1 MCIIPSFV
9 LRVLVF
15 PHEGNLVT
23 IDQLQ
28 YTHKGRMETSESNV
42 PLIDQLCPT
51 NESLGVGM
59 YTSLMGNFD
68 MPAPIN
74 YLGTTSVGK
83 KICTIVDIT
92 NLWVLPSQDDID
104 VTLSTT

>member
-1 MCIIPSFV
+1 MFYLEMKIVIVDKLS
-9 LRVLVF
+9 
-15 PHEGNLVT
+15 
-23 IDQLQ
+23 
-28 YTHKGRMETSESNV
+28 YTQKSHTDTSESNV

-68 MPAPIN
+68 MPTPIN

-83 KICTIVDIT
+83 NICTVANRT
-92 NLWVLPSQDDID
+92 NPWVIYLKEDPD
-104 VTLSTT
+104 VPL